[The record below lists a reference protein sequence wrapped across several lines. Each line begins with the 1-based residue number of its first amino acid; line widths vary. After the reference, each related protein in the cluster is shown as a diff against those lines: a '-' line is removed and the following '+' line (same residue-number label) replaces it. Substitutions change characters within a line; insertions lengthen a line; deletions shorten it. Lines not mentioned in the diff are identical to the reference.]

1 MTQQT
6 ETKEALALMVAEA
19 VPSLRDWCPNST
31 PIGDARVCR
40 IWCEK
45 CSGFVWA
52 TGTLDRDRIEAAIRE
67 RGWNLDIL
75 CHATL
80 DGDAVDVFSD
90 DIEMEFHG
98 GVSATECLFGT
109 HAVLL
114 AFARALGLVE

>member
-1 MTQQT
+1 MAHTKT
-6 ETKEALALMVAEA
+6 ELAILVAEH
-19 VPSLRDWCPNST
+19 VPSLRDWGPPLWLETGPSWT
-31 PIGDARVCR
+31 P
-40 IWCEK
+40 
-45 CSGFVWA
+45 
-52 TGTLDRDRIEAAIRE
+52 TLDRDRIEAAIRE